1 MKRETI
7 SKSSVIEWAYMI
19 MSNHERQACVCHWSS
34 AGVCGVSGVSWGFGT
49 NAAPTC
55 AADWWV

>member
-1 MKRETI
+1 
-7 SKSSVIEWAYMI
+7 MI